1 MTTTDFE
8 IRTLED
14 SIKRIFY
21 KKELTQDDVT
31 LANKFIAKWKLLT
44 NWVERTE
51 FPIKLDS
58 SYMLR

>member
-21 KKELTQDDVT
+21 KKEITQDDVA
-31 LANKFIAKWKLLT
+31 LANRFIAKWKLLT

-51 FPIKLDS
+51 FPIKLIN
-58 SYMLR
+58 

>member
-1 MTTTDFE
+1 MTTTEFE

-21 KKELTQDDVT
+21 KKEITQDDVT
-31 LANKFIAKWKLLT
+31 LANRFIAKWKLLT

-51 FPIKLDS
+51 FPIKLIN
-58 SYMLR
+58 

>member
-1 MTTTDFE
+1 MTTTEFE

-14 SIKRIFY
+14 SIKRIY
-21 KKELTQDDVT
+21 HKKELTQDDVT